1 MTLRGTT
8 PNFGFGLIDYR
19 TNPWHEDEYNNWRSL
34 DTILA
39 TIVELSS
46 IQGVWQNSTAY
57 TAGQKLVDGSTGT
70 LYEVLV
76 SHTSAAA
83 PTTFAQD
90 RVAHPTFWQAI
101 GGGSASFGEYSVK
114 NFGATGNG
122 TTDDTA
128 AFRQALSELRAVFVP
143 EGTYKLTAPLVLTEN
158 QFLFGNG
165 AASVLQFRTGAL
177 DKNNTA
183 IYNPSHNGLVLNG
196 SYITVADLTIVGAN
210 KAVLLKHDASPVVS
224 NQIRGLDI
232 WDAVTGIELD
242 GGTNTNY
249 PAYWNEFYSIR
260 ILRPRDVG
268 VKLHVSG
275 AGDTPNANKF
285 RHVRVYSLGAAMVN
299 DRYGFW
305 IDAGKYGNAFVDCEA
320 NLHSNANACMY
331 LGDQTGGNW
340 IVNFVAECLGGAS
353 GIYLSGGSGT
363 DVGAG
368 ANFISNYFHTTLGSS
383 IYNPAGTA
391 QYYTMFGGYPDICRL
406 PRTRITELIAENFK
420 LRSIY
425 TDTSGTVNMPNGAGV
440 HLLSAFGGPLNFDLP
455 APAAD
460 DNSEKMLFIVK
471 IDSSENHITIR
482 LQNDAAAGPGGPPYI
497 LSKENDWLVCYNN
510 GAEWF
515 ILSTNYVKER
525 SDFYETTLVGTT
537 INNLDPLVQLHIVNA
552 IAGATTINLPSA
564 ASGSGRRVTII
575 KNDLTDNPITV
586 ANLAAGQSV
595 KLSTQYDYVTVTS
608 NGAAWFVVAN
618 NNPSAR
624 FSFHN
629 ASVDGNTYNLDA
641 SYEVHLVSP
650 AASTC
655 TVNLPNANQA
665 AGRRVII
672 KRGSGGGGGVT
683 ISPSV
688 EGLTHTLDTTFASI
702 ELFSNGSTWYVLGT
716 FSY

>member
-1 MTLRGTT
+1 MTLLGTT
-8 PNFGFGLIDYR
+8 PNFGFGLINYR

-57 TAGQKLVDGSTGT
+57 TVGQKLVDGSTGT
-70 LYEVLV
+70 LYEVMV
-76 SHTSAAA
+76 SHTSAAS

-90 RVAHPTFWQAI
+90 RVAHPTFWQAV

-128 AFRQALSELRAVFVP
+128 AFQQALSELRAVFVP

-177 DKNNTA
+177 DKNGAAT
-183 IYNPSHNGLVLNG
+183 YNSAHNGIVLNG
-196 SYITVADLTIVGAN
+196 SYITVADLTIVGSN
-210 KAVLLKHDASPVVS
+210 KAILLKHDTSPVVS
-224 NQIRGLDI
+224 NQIRGIDI

-249 PAYWNEFYSIR
+249 PAYWNELYSIR

-285 RHVRVYSLGAAMVN
+285 RHVRVYSLGASMVN

-305 IDAGKYGNAFVDCEA
+305 VDAGKYGNSFVDCEA
-320 NLHSNANACMY
+320 NLHSNAAACFH
-331 LGDQTGGNW
+331 LGDHTGGNW
-340 IVNFVAECLGGAS
+340 IVNFVAECLGSAAGISMTGAA
-353 GIYLSGGSGT
+353 GT

-368 ANFISNYFHTTLGSS
+368 ANYITNYFHTTLGSS
-383 IYNPAGTA
+383 IYNPAGTGV
-391 QYYTMFGGYPDICRL
+391 YYSVFGGYPDICKF
-406 PRTRITELIAENFK
+406 PRSRITELVVENF
-420 LRSIY
+420 LMESVY
-425 TDTSGTVNMPNGAGV
+425 TDTSGTVNLPTGAAV
-440 HLLSAFGGPLNFDLP
+440 HLLSAFGGAMNFDLP
-455 APAAD
+455 APADAGGRFL
-460 DNSEKMLFIVK
+460 MITK
-471 IDSSENHITIR
+471 IDNSENHITIR
-482 LQNDAAAGPGGPPYI
+482 QQDNAASGPGNANYI
-497 LSKENDWLVCYNN
+497 LSKENDYIITYTN

-515 ILSTNYVKER
+515 IFATNYVKER
-525 SDFYETTLVGTT
+525 SDFYETTSVGTT

-552 IAGATTINLPSA
+552 NAGATTINLPSA
-564 ASGSGRRVTII
+564 ASGSGRRVTIV
-575 KNDLTDNPITV
+575 KNDLTGNTITV
-586 ANLAAGQSV
+586 TGLAAGQTY
-595 KLSTQYDYVTVTS
+595 KLNTQYDFVTLTS
-608 NGAAWFVVAN
+608 NGAAWYVVAR
-618 NNPSAR
+618 SLDR
-624 FSFHN
+624 VGFSFHD
-629 ASVDGNTYNLDA
+629 ASVSGNTYNLNADI
-641 SYEVHLVSP
+641 EVHLVSP
-650 AASTC
+650 AGSTC
-655 TVNLPNANQA
+655 TVVLPSASAA

-683 ISPSV
+683 ISPDV
-688 EGLTHTLDTTFASI
+688 EGLTQTLGSTFAAI
-702 ELFSNGSTWYVLGT
+702 QLYSNGSTWYVLGT